1 MLCGQQL
8 TEIWRFCR
16 QQEVIFKI
24 GKAVIMLCVYVCVKK
39 NKCVC
44 VCVQVSQHVNRT
56 AYFSLLSP
64 QAFLLQ
70 SSYYIVLHPTSPPLP
85 LFCLLHSLLNHC
97 IPFTLFFFHLH
108 FPLYFFPLSLSCHV
122 FNQCFLPRFAF
133 TVPHSPSP
141 SLCYCQT
148 PAEMGEPV
156 KQWYWSAA
164 RQVKIR
170 VRCVSRMT

>member
-1 MLCGQQL
+1 MLTGQP
-8 TEIWRFCR
+8 IS
-16 QQEVIFKI
+16 
-24 GKAVIMLCVYVCVKK
+24 LCSPLRRSFSSHLIILCYIQPLLLSLFSVCFIL
-39 NKCVC
+39 
-44 VCVQVSQHVNRT
+44 SSTT
-56 AYFSLLSP
+56 AYLSH
-64 QAFLLQ
+64 
-70 SSYYIVLHPTSPPLP
+70 Y
-85 LFCLLHSLLNHC
+85 
-97 IPFTLFFFHLH
+97 FFHLH